1 MVLRQQFPRLQLC
14 VFSVGPLFCQPS
26 TTASDLFRPRQNAV
40 ADALSRLPLPSMSN
54 EEDAIFRVEERLID
68 SLPITHKEIAHAT
81 RVDPVLSRVL
91 EFVKQGWPQHVEDLR
106 LQPFFNRRFE
116 LSVEQDCL
124 LWGLR
129 VIIPTRYQEDMLEE
143 LHIGHP
149 GIVRMKEL
157 ARSYLWWPNI
167 DQEIEQ
173 AVRSCTSCQQVRKP
187 LAVAPLTPWLWPS
200 NPWHRVH
207 IDQLCRRR
215 KRPLFH
221 CR

>member
-1 MVLRQQFPRLQLC
+1 MWLNVRNCVNALRPQAPGGTVGGCPLEWNVSTCTCTGVTSRSWQTISHWSEFLVQRRLFPRLQLC
-14 VFSVGPLFCQPS
+14 AVSVGPLYCQPS
-26 TTASDLFRPRQNAV
+26 TTASDFFRQSKMQWLTRCHDCPCPPC
-40 ADALSRLPLPSMSN
+40 LSKRML
-54 EEDAIFRVEERLID
+54 
-68 SLPITHKEIAHAT
+68 SLEWKNDWLTHYLLRTSHAT

-91 EFVKQGWPQHVEDLR
+91 EFVRQGSLQHVEDLR

-143 LHIGHP
+143 LHTGHP

-157 ARSYLWWPNI
+157 ARSYLRWPNI

-173 AVRSCTSCQQVRKP
+173 A
-187 LAVAPLTPWLWPS
+187 
-200 NPWHRVH
+200 
-207 IDQLCRRR
+207 
-215 KRPLFH
+215 
-221 CR
+221 